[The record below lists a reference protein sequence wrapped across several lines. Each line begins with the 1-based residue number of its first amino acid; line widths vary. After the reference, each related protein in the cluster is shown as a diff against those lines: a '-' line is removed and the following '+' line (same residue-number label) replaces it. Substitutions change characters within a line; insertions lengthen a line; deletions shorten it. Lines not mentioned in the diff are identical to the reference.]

1 MKRNIFKSFGLFT
14 LVMASFALVG
24 CEEVLEQILE
34 ISIDKWADL
43 VNEKEHETIIEGNTL
58 TYGSHSYSVEGDLD
72 ATGMTGRYDTP
83 TASVSFTNIPSGYNE
98 FKAVYNGLLGN
109 SIQGTAAMIPMAIEI
124 YARNSYTGE
133 RCLKLLCHDE
143 STVKEILS
151 VLKERFKINEYGGEN
166 DPYIQRY
173 LPAAL
178 LKGATPKNAYR
189 PSEPY
194 MVEMCPSVNKPQSIS
209 SGIDNF
215 VYILCKGW
223 DTGGYNYAQRQVEII
238 QPKGGGLYK
247 VFSCPSTYVQCKEI
261 VGTWKGLK

>member
-1 MKRNIFKSFGLFT
+1 MKIFKCLALST
-14 LVMASFALVG
+14 LVVSSLMLVS
-24 CEEVLEQILE
+24 CEEVLENILDIE
-34 ISIDKWADL
+34 IDDWASL
-43 VNEKEHETIIEGNTL
+43 VNEKKYETIVDGNTL
-58 TYGSHSYSVEGDLD
+58 SYGSHTYTIEGDLD
-72 ATGMTGRYDTP
+72 ATGLIGRYDSP
-83 TASVSFTNIPSGYNE
+83 TTSVSFTNIPSGYNE
-98 FKAVYNGLLGN
+98 FSAVYNGLLGK

-124 YARNSYTGE
+124 YAREPYTGE
-133 RCLKLLCHDE
+133 RCLELLCYDK

-151 VLKERFKINEYGGEN
+151 VLKERFRKNEYGGEN

-173 LPAAL
+173 LSAAL